1 MPVVV
6 SAVSPG
12 FGSEMYDAVTDKVMP
27 GDQLPD
33 QCIAHIA
40 GPVAQGWRVITV
52 WESREAF
59 NRFREERLLP
69 AFRELAGDEP
79 PPPAEPEINDVHKL
93 VTR

>member
-6 SAVSPG
+6 STTSAG
-12 FGSEMYDAVTDKVMP
+12 FSSEMYDAVTDKVMP

-33 QCIAHIA
+33 ECIAHIA
-40 GPVAQGWRVITV
+40 GPVEQGWRVITV

-59 NRFREERLLP
+59 DRFREERLVP
-69 AFRELAGDEP
+69 AIRELAGSEP
-79 PPPAEPEINDVHKL
+79 PPAPTPEINDVHKL